1 MAGYL
6 SNKKLIIF
14 TDLDGSL
21 LNHEDYSYKD
31 ALPAL
36 NIIKK
41 EKIPLI
47 ITTSKTRVEVEELL
61 RELSFQEPFIVENGA
76 AIFFPKGYRDFSIN
90 GEERNN
96 YIVIKL
102 GKDYSYIR
110 DFFEKAKRK
119 FPIKGFGDM
128 TIEEVSK
135 LTGLPIEKAKLAKRR
150 EFTEPFVIEDVSLIE
165 KLEKEAKKYGLKIT
179 KGGRFYHLIGE
190 GQDKGKSVKITTDIF
205 KNNSWKEAKTV
216 GIGDSKND
224 IPMLKEVDIPVL
236 IMKPDGSYED
246 IELPN
251 LIKSKYPGSKGWNQV
266 VLEILK
272 NHQN

>member
-36 NIIKK
+36 NIIKE

-61 RELSFQEPFIVENGA
+61 RELNFQEPFIVENGA

-90 GEERNN
+90 GEERNS
-96 YIVIKL
+96 YILIKL

-110 DFFEKAKRK
+110 DFFEKAKEL

-128 TIEEVSK
+128 SYEEVSK
-135 LTGLPIEKAKLAKRR
+135 LTGLPIEKAKLAKKR
-150 EFTEPFVIEDVSLIE
+150 EFTEPFVIEDESLIE
-165 KLEKEAKKYGLKIT
+165 KLKEEAKKYGLKIT

-190 GQDKGKSVKITTDIF
+190 GQDKGKAVKITTDIF
-205 KNNSWKEAKTV
+205 KNNSWKNSKTV

-246 IELPN
+246 INLPN

-272 NHQN
+272 NYQN